1 MLSLQN
7 AADSLINF
15 FSKMFNFFVVP
26 VLTFYMLKDSEHFK
40 NQLILVIPKSNRKK
54 ILQLFKDIDN
64 VFGKYIRGQIFISS
78 IVGIM
83 TTIVLVL
90 IKVKYPLILGI
101 FAGVSNI
108 IPYFGPIIGMIPTII
123 FALLD
128 SPTKALYAMGS
139 YILVQQMESGIITP
153 KIIGESIGLHP
164 IYVIM
169 ALIIGGKAFGIVGL
183 IIAVPFAAIIKLCI
197 KHYLKSII

>member
-1 MLSLQN
+1 
-7 AADSLINF
+7 
-15 FSKMFNFFVVP
+15 
-26 VLTFYMLKDSEHFK
+26 
-40 NQLILVIPKSNRKK
+40 
-54 ILQLFKDIDN
+54 
-64 VFGKYIRGQIFISS
+64 
-78 IVGIM
+78 
-83 TTIVLVL
+83 
-90 IKVKYPLILGI
+90 
-101 FAGVSNI
+101 
-108 IPYFGPIIGMIPTII
+108 
-123 FALLD
+123 
-128 SPTKALYAMGS
+128 MGS